1 MNILNPFFLKKLVKT
16 IMDSNL
22 LVWGDRVMIA
32 VSGGVDSTVLLLSL
46 YELRHYLGIDIACA
60 SFDHKIRTSSDKDI
74 AFVAGLCKQLSIP
87 FYSGGENVKSYA
99 KNNRLNTEEAARIL
113 RYRFLMESAVDF
125 GAKKLA
131 VAHHL
136 DDFAENFIIRLITG
150 SGSGAMAGIAVI
162 SGIVIRPF
170 INHTK
175 REILDFAEKNSI
187 KFREDYT
194 NYDKRILRNF
204 VRLEIIPLLKERNV
218 SFLKTIRNT
227 SEILRKDDDFIEK
240 TAFKLFKEI
249 ATPDTFQ
256 KRIIFDANALIGV
269 DEPVLYRF
277 LRAAVLSTDE
287 KYCESNLYIFS
298 KKIIVSYANFK
309 VFLKLIKSKKP
320 NTYFFINSFI
330 CVRKEYNKVAIEYM
344 PLSCRNLT
352 FKSFNFELKLSK
364 DASMTNCNYN
374 YLIDGKTPG
383 TIKIDEIGKTF
394 YIKELDGKTGKRVK
408 LNILRKRFDF
418 ASPDVVYFD
427 YDKIVF
433 PVTIRPF
440 KEGDRFVPLGII
452 AGHKKIKEYFID
464 KKVPLRIR
472 KIIPLVIF
480 GDEIAWVSLNTLS
493 NNIKITEFTNVV
505 GVMGIK

>member
-1 MNILNPFFLKKLVKT
+1 VDTLNSFFLKKLVKT
-16 IMDSNL
+16 VRDSNL
-22 LVWGDRVMIA
+22 LVWGDRVMTA
-32 VSGGVDSTVLLLSL
+32 VSGGVDSTVLLFSL
-46 YELRHYLGIDIACA
+46 YELRHYLGINIACA

-87 FYSGGENVKSYA
+87 FYSGSENVKSYA
-99 KNNRLNTEEAARIL
+99 KNNRLNIEEAARIL

-150 SGSGAMAGIAVI
+150 SGSGAMAGIAAI
-162 SGIVIRPF
+162 SGIIIRPF

-175 REILDFAEKNSI
+175 QEILDFAEKNSI
-187 KFREDYT
+187 KFREDCT

-227 SEILRKDDDFIEK
+227 SEILRKDDDFIGK
-240 TAFKLFKEI
+240 AAFKLFKEI
-249 ATPDTFQ
+249 AVPDTFQ
-256 KRIIFDANALIGV
+256 KRITFDTNALTGV

-277 LRAAVLSTDE
+277 LRTAVLNTDE
-287 KYCESNLYIFS
+287 KYCENNLYIFS

-330 CVRKEYNKVAIEYM
+330 CVRKEYNRIAIEYM

-352 FKSFNFELKLSK
+352 FKSFNFELKLNE
-364 DASMTNCNYN
+364 DASKASCNYN
-374 YLIDGKTPG
+374 YLMDETPG

-394 YIKELDGKTGKRVK
+394 YIKKLDGKTGKKVK
-408 LNILRKRFDF
+408 LNILEKRFDF
-418 ASPDVVYFD
+418 VSSDAVYFD
-427 YDKIVF
+427 YDKIIF
-433 PVTIRPF
+433 PVTVRPF
-440 KEGDRFVPLGII
+440 REGDRFAPLGII
-452 AGHKKIKEYFID
+452 AGHKKVKEYFID
-464 KKVPLRIR
+464 KKVPLKIR
-472 KIIPLVIF
+472 KIIPIVIF
-480 GDEIAWVSLNTLS
+480 GDEIAWVSLNALS
-493 NNIKITEFTNVV
+493 NSIKITKSTDVV